1 MKLNPT
7 WQAFARYWIASGVY
21 SQVTFVGLVV
31 WSGFGTL

>member
-7 WQAFARYWIASGVY
+7 WQAFARYWIESGAY

-31 WSGFGTL
+31 WSAFGTL